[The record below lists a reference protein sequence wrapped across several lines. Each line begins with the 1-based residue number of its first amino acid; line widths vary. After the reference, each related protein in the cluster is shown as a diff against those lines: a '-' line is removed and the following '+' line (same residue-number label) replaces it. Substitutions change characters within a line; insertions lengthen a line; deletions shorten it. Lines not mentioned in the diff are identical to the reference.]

1 MKLFKFE
8 FETDLDTMDAML
20 NAIGYAM
27 NQKAFYEEEIPDSP
41 EAVREN
47 LQHQFAANL
56 KSTWNGKKFVK

>member
-27 NQKAFYEEEIPDSP
+27 NQKAFYEEEIPDSLDV
-41 EAVREN
+41 VREK
-47 LQHQFAANL
+47 LQHQFSTAL